1 MTQAPPSDSGG
12 SSPLDPRRETE
23 ARRDENLARIGRVVA
38 VMSGKGGV
46 GKSTVATAIALG
58 LARRGHRT
66 GLLDVDFHGPTVPT
80 LLGIIG
86 ARPAAGPDGSGLEPI
101 QVEPNLSVMSLGLL
115 LGASDDAVIW
125 RGPMKIG
132 VINQLLG
139 EVVWGDLDVLV
150 VDCPP
155 GTGDEPLSIG
165 QVIPTAE
172 VVMVGTPQ
180 EVAMAD
186 VRKAISFCGKLGL
199 RVLGLVETMG
209 TLRCPGC
216 GEEVP
221 LFRRAA
227 ASRPESV
234 PLLAEVPF
242 DPALQ
247 AACDSGT
254 LGAFL
259 AAGGPSARALEALV
273 ERVALGPDG
282 SADKAKIENHHPNQ
296 EGEGT
301 MRYAIPTADG
311 KLAMHFG
318 HADSFTLVDV
328 SDGQITAVRSATPP
342 AHAPGVLPAWLK
354 ENGVN
359 RIIAGGMGSR
369 AKDLFTRSGIQVV
382 VGASAVAAEE
392 LVKQHLAGTLKTGDN
407 VCDH

>member
-1 MTQAPPSDSGG
+1 MNGNESADSSGPSAADR
-12 SSPLDPRRETE
+12 RREIE
-23 ARRDENLARIGRVVA
+23 RRRDENLARIGRVVA

-46 GKSTVATAIALG
+46 GKSTIATAIALG

-66 GLLDVDFHGPTVPT
+66 GLLDVDFHGPSVPT
-80 LLGIIG
+80 LLGIRG
-86 ARPAAGPDGSGLEPI
+86 TRPTAGPDGSGLEPI

-115 LGASDDAVIW
+115 LGEEDDAVIW

-139 EVVWGDLDVLV
+139 EVAWGPLDVLV
-150 VDCPP
+150 IDCPP

-209 TLRCPGC
+209 RLRCPGC

-234 PLLAEVPF
+234 PLLAEAPF

-259 AAGGPSARALEALV
+259 AAGGPTARALEALA
-273 ERVALGPDG
+273 ERIGGNRAL
-282 SADKAKIENHHPNQ
+282 SAEHPAMGTQRNNKGEN
-296 EGEGT
+296 

-311 KLAMHFG
+311 VLAMHFG

-354 ENGVN
+354 ENGVD

-369 AKDLFTRSGIQVV
+369 AQDLFTRSGIQVV
-382 VGASAVAAEE
+382 VGASSVAAEE
-392 LVKQHLAGTLKTGDN
+392 LVKQHLAGALKTGDN
-407 VCDH
+407 ICDH

>member
-1 MTQAPPSDSGG
+1 MTQAPPSDSG
-12 SSPLDPRRETE
+12 SLSPPDQRREIE
-23 ARRDENLARIGRVVA
+23 SRRDENLARIGRVVA

-46 GKSTVATAIALG
+46 GKSTLATALALG
-58 LARRGHRT
+58 LARRGKRT

-80 LLGIIG
+80 LLGITG
-86 ARPAAGPDGSGLEPI
+86 ARPAAGPNGSGLQPI
-101 QVEPNLSVMSLGLL
+101 QVEPNLSVMSLGFL
-115 LGASDDAVIW
+115 LGAGDEAVIW

-139 EVVWGDLDVLV
+139 EVAWGDLDVLV
-150 VDCPP
+150 LDCPP

-199 RVLGLVETMG
+199 PVLGLVETMG

-216 GEEVP
+216 GEEVA

-227 ASRPESV
+227 ASRPNSV

-259 AAGGPSARALEALV
+259 AAGEPTARALLALAEHV
-273 ERVALGPDG
+273 GARPIPATRTTNSVNPQTNKGG
-282 SADKAKIENHHPNQ
+282 Q
-296 EGEGT
+296 

-311 KLAMHFG
+311 VLAMHFG
-318 HADSFTLVDV
+318 HADSFTFVDV
-328 SDGQITAVRSATPP
+328 ADGRITDVRSATPP

-354 ENGVN
+354 ENGVDI
-359 RIIAGGMGSR
+359 IIAGGMGSR
-369 AKDLFTRSGIQVV
+369 ARDLFTRNGIAVV
-382 VGASAVAAEE
+382 VGAPSTAAEA
-392 LVKQHLAGTLKTGDN
+392 LVNQHLAGTLKTGDN